1 MALEPYLKMNF
12 LVFIIYVTCK
22 CLIYM
27 PSKILQAFKLITN
40 RDRYPHIFT
49 LNEIK

>member
-12 LVFIIYVTCK
+12 LVFK

-27 PSKILQAFKLITN
+27 LSKILQAFKLITN